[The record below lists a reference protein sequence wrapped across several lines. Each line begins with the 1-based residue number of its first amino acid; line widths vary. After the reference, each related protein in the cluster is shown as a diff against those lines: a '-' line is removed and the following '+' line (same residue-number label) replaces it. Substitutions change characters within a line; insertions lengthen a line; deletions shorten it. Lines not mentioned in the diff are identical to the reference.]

1 MKIFALVGISA
12 SVTSLVQAASI
23 AQCDVQAGCIAFSVT
38 ELVGEGTCNG
48 TPCKYQVCMTIT
60 QDGDCIKTDAIS
72 HSCKKPE
79 DVCSTPGSFDVP
91 GVVSISPTNGDVQ
104 CQIAGGGEKVQ
115 FMLKDGSEEDCL
127 SGHYQVNDELVYCGD
142 VWNDGIP
149 SCSGAGTATKECYW
163 EYTLPSCE
171 HDEEVTTEMPVTT
184 APPPTTT
191 AAATTEAATTEADA
205 VTTTP
210 PPLIPSGGGGDPH
223 FQRWGLEHDSF
234 HGECDLVMVH
244 SEQFHNGAGFDLHAR
259 TTIESYFS
267 YIETAALRVGD
278 NTLQFAKGHFFLNG
292 ESYTP
297 GDLPMT
303 FGEEFKY
310 TITNAEVEANK
321 NAKFYQYYK
330 VDLQEDSS
338 VLFKFYKKFLTID
351 IAGSE
356 KDFADAVGLLGQYH
370 TGAML
375 SRDGVEFTSFEAFGF
390 EWQVSPE
397 DPALFLNQRSPQLP
411 YEMCRMPTA
420 ARPSRRHLRADRAL
434 MDSAK
439 QACSHVNGGSHDLC
453 VDDIMTTGD
462 AGLGALW

>member
-1 MKIFALVGISA
+1 MKFALAILASLASSVSA
-12 SVTSLVQAASI
+12 API

-38 ELVGEGTCNG
+38 ELVGEGTCSG

-60 QDGDCIKTDAIS
+60 QDGDCIKSGAIS

-79 DVCSTPGSFDVP
+79 DVCSSPGSFDVP
-91 GVVSISPTNGDVQ
+91 GVVSVSPTNGDVQ

-115 FMLKDGSEEDCL
+115 FMLKDGSEADCL
-127 SGHYQVNDELVYCGD
+127 SGHYRVNDEMVYCGD
-142 VWNDGIP
+142 VWNDNIP
-149 SCSGAGTATKECYW
+149 SCSGDGSAKKECYW

-184 APPPTTT
+184 APPPTDATTT
-191 AAATTEAATTEADA
+191 AATSTTTTT
-205 VTTTP
+205 TTTP
-210 PPLIPSGGGGDPH
+210 PPVTPSGGGGDPH
-223 FQRWGLEHDSF
+223 FQRWGQEHDSF

-259 TTIESYFS
+259 TTIEEYFS

-278 NTLQFAKGHFFLNG
+278 NTLQFFKDHFFLNG
-292 ESYTP
+292 VSYNVA
-297 GDLPMT
+297 DLPMT
-303 FGEEFKY
+303 FGDEFKY
-310 TITNAEVEANK
+310 TITNAAVESHK

-330 VDLQEDSS
+330 VDLHEDSS

-356 KDFADAVGLLGQYH
+356 KDFADAVGLLGDYH
-370 TGAML
+370 NGDMI
-375 SRDGVEFTSFEAFGF
+375 SRDGDVFTSFEAFGF

-397 DPALFLNQRSPQLP
+397 DPQLFLELRAPQLP
-411 YEMCRMPTA
+411 FEMCRMPTA
-420 ARPSRRHLRADRAL
+420 ARPARRHLRADKAL

-439 QACSHVNGGSHDLC
+439 QACAHVQGGGYDLC
-453 VDDIMTTGD
+453 LDDVMTTGD
-462 AGLGALW
+462 VGLAELW